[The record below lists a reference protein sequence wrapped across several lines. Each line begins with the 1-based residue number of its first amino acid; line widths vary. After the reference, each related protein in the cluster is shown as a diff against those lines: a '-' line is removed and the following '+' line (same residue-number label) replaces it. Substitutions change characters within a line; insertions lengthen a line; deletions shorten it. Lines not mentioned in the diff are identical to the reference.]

1 MITES
6 VAFILGAAIG
16 GLLVWIWIQVRASY
30 TSVRGSLAAREK
42 AKQEKAKQAQ
52 KAREEITKGRRAL
65 LRTSAFGIHSHS
77 PHEHYRGRSLLYVY
91 RISAT
96 LPTPPKDPHIRLAN
110 TLRYW

>member
-16 GLLVWIWIQVRASY
+16 GLLVWIWIQLRASY

-65 LRTSAFGIHSHS
+65 LRTSLFAITAILLLGI
-77 PHEHYRGRSLLYVY
+77 VVAA
-91 RISAT
+91 IFFMFT
-96 LPTPPKDPHIRLAN
+96 V
-110 TLRYW
+110 

>member
-65 LRTSAFGIHSHS
+65 LRTSALAFTAI
-77 PHEHYRGRSLLYVY
+77 LLMSIIAV
-91 RISAT
+91 AVFFMFT
-96 LPTPPKDPHIRLAN
+96 A
-110 TLRYW
+110 